1 MLAIDRLYLARQHV
15 LAAEEFRDVA
25 VLGAV
30 ITSRA
35 GPAWRILPFSI
46 TTTRSASA
54 IASSWVWVTC
64 TKVMPSSRCIWRSC
78 WRIWMRRNSSSAES
92 GSSNKEDARLGDGG
106 AGERD
111 ALLLAAG
118 ELRRETVGEFGE
130 PDFLHHGV
138 GGLAA
143 LGLGDAA
150 HLQRKGDIVAHVQ
163 MGEQRVGLEHHGGTA
178 RHRWQADDVVAADKK
193 ISPAVGSSCPAIIRR
208 IVVLPQ
214 PDGPSR
220 QQ

>member
-1 MLAIDRLYLARQHV
+1 
-15 LAAEEFRDVA
+15 
-25 VLGAV
+25 
-30 ITSRA
+30 
-35 GPAWRILPFSI
+35 
-46 TTTRSASA
+46 
-54 IASSWVWVTC
+54 
-64 TKVMPSSRCIWRSC
+64 
-78 WRIWMRRNSSSAES
+78 MRRNSSSAES
-92 GSSNKEDARLGDGG
+92 GFVEQEDARLGDGG

-163 MGEQRVGLEHHGGTA
+163 MGEQRIGLEHHGGAA
-178 RHRWQADDVVAADKK
+178 RHRRQADDVVAADQNLAGGR
-193 ISPAVGSSCPAIIRR
+193 IVMPRDHAQDRGLAAARWAEQAAIGAVGNLEIDAVDGVDEAVEGLDDASKLDMAGPDFHAILPA
-208 IVVLPQ
+208 
-214 PDGPSR
+214 
-220 QQ
+220 